1 MIGNDPLRP
10 IGSAARSH
18 VWTLALPTLAHLV
31 NRPARSA
38 VEGVVATLYSGKA
51 FPNKTHCRQSGCRV
65 PFHQTNLGA
74 FYLLASIGLISL
86 VDTICKF
93 YTDELHAVMLVWG
106 YFVAITF
113 FVAGYFGVRKKFALL
128 YCNRPGL
135 QIARSGF
142 LVASIASLFVSLT
155 YLPIAEATA
164 IGFTGPLFITA
175 LSVPLLG
182 ERVGWHRWLAVVI
195 GLAGVL
201 VIVRPGGAVWH
212 WSAGM
217 ALLGAVCFACFQLV
231 TRLLANQ
238 DHHQTTLLYTSI
250 GGIAWASLVVPFF
263 WSTPTIGQIA
273 MFLAIGAMGTG
284 AHVALLQAFARA
296 EASLL
301 APFNY
306 SKLIWVTIMGYLVFG
321 DLPGF
326 DTLIGSSI
334 IVAAGLYV
342 LYREGR
348 RPTEVIKP

>member
-1 MIGNDPLRP
+1 MP
-10 IGSAARSH
+10 IHQTR
-18 VWTLALPTLAHLV
+18 L
-31 NRPARSA
+31 
-38 VEGVVATLYSGKA
+38 GVV
-51 FPNKTHCRQSGCRV
+51 
-65 PFHQTNLGA
+65 
-74 FYLLASIGLISL
+74 YLLAAIGLISL

-93 YTDELHAVMLVWG
+93 YTGELHAVMLAWG

-113 FVAGYFGVRKKFALL
+113 FVAGYFGARRQFSLFR
-128 YCNRPGL
+128 CNRPGL

-142 LVASIASLFVSLT
+142 LVGSISSLFVSLT

-182 ERVGWHRWLAVVI
+182 ERVGWHRWLAVVV

-201 VIVRPGGAVWH
+201 VIVRPGSDVWH

-217 ALLGAVCFACFQLV
+217 ALLGAACFAIFQII

-238 DHHQTTLLYTSI
+238 DRHQTTLIYTSI
-250 GGIAWASLVVPFF
+250 GGTAWASLLVPFF
-263 WSTPTIGQIA
+263 WTTPTINQIA
-273 MFLAIGAMGTG
+273 MFLAIGAMGAG
-284 AHVALLQAFARA
+284 AHFAMLQAFARA

-306 SKLIWVTIMGYLVFG
+306 SKLIWVTILGYLVFG

-326 DTLIGSSI
+326 NTLMGSSI

-348 RPTEVIKP
+348 RSTEAIG

>member
-1 MIGNDPLRP
+1 MPHQQTPLAVFYFL
-10 IGSAARSH
+10 AA
-18 VWTLALPTLAHLV
+18 
-31 NRPARSA
+31 
-38 VEGVVATLYSGKA
+38 
-51 FPNKTHCRQSGCRV
+51 
-65 PFHQTNLGA
+65 
-74 FYLLASIGLISL
+74 IGLISL

-106 YFVAITF
+106 YFVAITV

-128 YCNRPGL
+128 RCNRPLL

-212 WSAGM
+212 WSASM
-217 ALLGAVCFACFQLV
+217 ALFGAVCFALFQLV

-238 DHHQTTLLYTSI
+238 DSHQTTLLYTSI
-250 GGIAWASLVVPFF
+250 GGTAWASLAVPFF
-263 WSTPTIGQIA
+263 WSTPSTGHIA

-284 AHVALLQAFARA
+284 AHFLLLLAFARA

-306 SKLIWVTIMGYLVFG
+306 SKLIWVTILGYLVFG
-321 DLPGF
+321 DLPGV

-334 IVAAGLYV
+334 IIAAGLYV
-342 LYREGR
+342 LYRER
-348 RPTEVIKP
+348 RRLTEATRL

>member
-1 MIGNDPLRP
+1 VPL
-10 IGSAARSH
+10 S
-18 VWTLALPTLAHLV
+18 
-31 NRPARSA
+31 
-38 VEGVVATLYSGKA
+38 
-51 FPNKTHCRQSGCRV
+51 
-65 PFHQTNLGA
+65 QTNYGVLYFLTA
-74 FYLLASIGLISL
+74 IGLISL

-113 FVAGYFGVRKKFALL
+113 FVAGYFGIRRKFSVLR
-128 YCNRPGL
+128 CNRPGL

-142 LVASIASLFVSLT
+142 LAASIASLFVSLT

-182 ERVGWHRWLAVVI
+182 ERVGWHRWLAVFI

-201 VIVRPGGAVWH
+201 VIVRPGGDVWH

-217 ALLGAVCFACFQLV
+217 ALVGAVCFAFFQLV

-238 DHHQTTLLYTSI
+238 DQHQTTLLYTSI
-250 GGIAWASLVVPFF
+250 GGTAWASLVVPFF
-263 WSTPTIGQIA
+263 WTTPTTSQIA
-273 MFLAIGAMGTG
+273 MFLALGAMGAG
-284 AHVALLQAFARA
+284 AHFSMLQAFARA

-306 SKLIWVTIMGYLVFG
+306 SKLIWVTILGYMVFG
-321 DLPGF
+321 DLPGI
-326 DTLIGSSI
+326 DTVIGGSI
-334 IVAAGLYV
+334 IAGAGLYV
-342 LYREGR
+342 LYRENR
-348 RPTEVIKP
+348 RPFKAIRRQPTDA